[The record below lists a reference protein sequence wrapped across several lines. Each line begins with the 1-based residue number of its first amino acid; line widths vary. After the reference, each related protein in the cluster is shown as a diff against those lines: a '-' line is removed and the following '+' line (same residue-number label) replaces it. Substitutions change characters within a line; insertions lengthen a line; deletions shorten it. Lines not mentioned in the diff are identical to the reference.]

1 MEIDMTRGQRMY
13 NDWKKKERMRHQFQS
28 VPTEVM
34 RRMVVAAGM
43 SAYTEF
49 VQPEREVPELTD
61 AQRRLYSAP
70 MPLVNQPD
78 NEEQQ

>member
-1 MEIDMTRGQRMY
+1 
-13 NDWKKKERMRHQFQS
+13 MRHQFQS

-49 VQPEREVPELTD
+49 VQPEPEP
-61 AQRRLYSAP
+61 Q
-70 MPLVNQPD
+70 PLINQPD